1 MYGTACLRVLVGITV
16 ALTGLGAARVRAE
29 QSGSAAPARQT
40 DPTDAPPQAHAADV
54 ARAAQTGRAAQL
66 ANSRQAAAS
75 QELTPAQQK
84 YGLPMTPQVGG
95 PVDTDLTKPLSLQ
108 RAIRIGLLRQN
119 SIAIAQTQAD
129 SAEGRLIQARSSYYP
144 QVTPTFQFQTNLS
157 PGGSIIIN
165 GQRLG
170 GSARSEN
177 RTEVIAA
184 RQLIFD
190 TGKREANVGAA
201 RRSLFAS
208 EFGVGNQ
215 RQDVVLSVTTSY
227 FNLLRDRELVRV
239 QQESVKRAEETNKA
253 IQAEFEAGTAARSDT
268 LQSQADL
275 ANARVALL
283 SAQNDY
289 RLQEANLKNAMG
301 VVGNLPLMLDDSPI
315 PAPSTTPDPIPLD
328 RYIQTAYA
336 NRLDVK
342 QQQERVYSQGYN
354 VRIARINAGVSV
366 QADVTEG
373 YQIDPTS
380 GEQRTFIVSATYP
393 LFDAG
398 NARAVVRENKAQWEA
413 EKRNLDQLQQN
424 VRLNVDQSYSA
435 REQAKQRQIGANLA
449 VIAADENY
457 RAAFAKNKEG
467 LINILEVI
475 NAEVQLINAQVQQ
488 VQAIY
493 DYHISDAQLL
503 RDTGL
508 NDPIFLPRVP
518 GAKPPV
524 PPRP

>member
-1 MYGTACLRVLVGITV
+1 MDRTVCLRVLAVV
-16 ALTGLGAARVRAE
+16 SAALLGLTEGQARAE
-29 QSGSAAPARQT
+29 QSGSAAPSQQT
-40 DPTDAPPQAHAADV
+40 APTAAPPKALIASVGRPGGAGQTAGS
-54 ARAAQTGRAAQL
+54 QTG
-66 ANSRQAAAS
+66 NS
-75 QELTPAQQK
+75 QELTPAQQR
-84 YGLPMTPQVGG
+84 YGLPKNPQIGG
-95 PVDTDLTKPLSLQ
+95 PVDTDLSKPLSLQ
-108 RAIRIGLLRQN
+108 RAIQIGLSRQN
-119 SIAIAQTQAD
+119 SIAIAQTQVI
-129 SAEGRLIQARSSYYP
+129 SSESRLIQARSSYYP
-144 QVTPTFQFQTNLS
+144 QVTPSFQFQTNLS
-157 PGGSIIIN
+157 PGGSIIIG
-165 GQRLG
+165 GQRIG

-190 TGKREANVGAA
+190 SGKREANVGSA
-201 RRSLFAS
+201 RRNLFAS
-208 EFGVGNQ
+208 EYGVGNQ
-215 RQDVVLSVTTSY
+215 RQDVVLNVTSSY

-283 SAQNDY
+283 SAQNDF
-289 RLQEANLKNAMG
+289 RLQEASLKNAMG
-301 VVGNLPLMLDDSPI
+301 VVGSLPLTLDDSPI
-315 PAPSTTPDPIPLD
+315 PAPSTTPDTIPLD
-328 RYIQTAYA
+328 RYIQTAYV

-354 VRIARINAGVSV
+354 VRIAHINAGVSV

-380 GEQRTFIVSATYP
+380 GEQRTFVVSASYP

-398 NARAVVRENKAQWEA
+398 NARAAVRDTKAQLEA
-413 EKRNLDQLQQN
+413 DRRTLDQLQQN

-457 RAAFAKNKEG
+457 KAAFAKNKEG

-493 DYHISDAQLL
+493 DYHIADAQLQ
-503 RDTGL
+503 RDIGL
-508 NDPIFLPRVP
+508 NDPIFLPKVP
-518 GAKPPV
+518 GARPPIV
-524 PPRP
+524 PRP